1 MKNNNAYE
9 KSIMC
14 NFSRSN
20 LTVKVSFLACLF
32 STNLFA
38 AGSVYKYNE
47 GGSVIYQDR
56 PPASSQ
62 DEGHAILN
70 QQGVT
75 LRSIPS
81 RDERLR
87 LRAVREAAR
96 REKIRD
102 RALLATF
109 STEEDLIRTRDDRI
123 GMIDGLINRL
133 DDRIRVLSD
142 RLSTIDSRIDVQ
154 ESNGRT
160 AHESLYAERQSILR
174 NIENAWSLV
183 DSKAAERTSLMGK
196 FKDDL
201 VRYRQ
206 LKANR

>member
-1 MKNNNAYE
+1 MY
-9 KSIMC
+9 
-14 NFSRSN
+14 NFSKPD
-20 LTVKVSFLACLF
+20 LILVVTLLLCVF
-32 STNLFA
+32 STASIA

-62 DEGHAILN
+62 DDGHSVLN
-70 QQGVT
+70 EQGVT
-75 LRSIPS
+75 LRRIPS
-81 RDERLR
+81 RDERLK
-87 LRAVREAAR
+87 LRAEREAAR

-154 ESNGRT
+154 ESNGSS
-160 AHESLYAERQSILR
+160 ANEALYTERQSILR

-183 DSKAAERTSLMGK
+183 DSKAAERTSLMSK

>member
-1 MKNNNAYE
+1 MKLNNTSE

-14 NFSRSN
+14 NFSRSKIIVIAS
-20 LTVKVSFLACLF
+20 LLSCVF
-32 STNLFA
+32 STVSVA

-70 QQGVT
+70 HQGVT

-81 RDERLR
+81 REQRLII
-87 LRAVREAAR
+87 RAEREAAR

-109 STEEDLIRTRDDRI
+109 SAEEDLIRTRDDRI

-133 DDRIRVLSD
+133 DDRIRVLSE
-142 RLSTIDSRIDVQ
+142 RLSIIDSRIDIQ
-154 ESNGRT
+154 ESNGGS

-183 DSKAAERTSLMGK
+183 DSKAAERTSLMRK